1 MSADYFDLYIAAD
14 GIALDSFGLPLSVDA
29 RASIAQDIK
38 HMIRE
43 SGYLVQMIAE
53 RNGQQIQR
61 YMNLIEEMVE
71 NDLRIQPGTAE
82 FQRQD
87 DETFLLTA
95 TTIKYGLLEL
105 SL

>member
-1 MSADYFDLYIAAD
+1 MSGDYFDLLIAAD
-14 GIALDSFGLPLSVDA
+14 GIALDEFGLPLFVEG

-53 RNGQQIQR
+53 RNAQR
-61 YMNLIEEMVE
+61 VKRFMILIEDLVE

-82 FQRQD
+82 FQRLD
-87 DETFLLTA
+87 NDTFLLTA
-95 TTIKYGLLEL
+95 KTIKYGDLEL

>member
-1 MSADYFDLYIAAD
+1 MSGDYFDVLVAAD
-14 GIALDSFGLPLSVDA
+14 GIALDEFGLPLTVEG
-29 RASIAQDIK
+29 RASIAQDLK

-53 RNGQQIQR
+53 RNGQRIKR
-61 YMNLIEEMVE
+61 YMILIEELVE

-82 FQRQD
+82 FSRLD
-87 DETFLLTA
+87 NDTFLLTA
-95 TTIKYGLLEL
+95 KTIKYGHLEL